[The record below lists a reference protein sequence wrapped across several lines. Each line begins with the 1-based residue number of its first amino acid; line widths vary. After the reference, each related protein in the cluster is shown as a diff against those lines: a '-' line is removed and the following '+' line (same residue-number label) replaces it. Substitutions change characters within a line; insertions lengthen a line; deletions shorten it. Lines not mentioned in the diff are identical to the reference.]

1 MKYCSHCGKEIAD
14 EAVICINCGCSVKG
28 NVPVA
33 ENDGEIEGG
42 LMALSI
48 LVPLA
53 GWILWGVK
61 SKETPETAK
70 KYGIAAIISFAVC
83 LLIYLCLLPAY

>member
-33 ENDGEIEGG
+33 QDDGEIEGG

-70 KYGIAAIISFAVC
+70 KYGMAGIIAFIVYLFII
-83 LLIYLCLLPAY
+83 LISSY